1 MRSIVVPTYNEE
13 ERIGSCLEALLQL
26 DGVEIIVSDDGSS
39 DDTLETARSFLTDN
53 NKVEV
58 IGGGHKGKGAA
69 LIKGFDSC
77 KGDVMGF
84 LDADLSAKPSE
95 LERLFKTVEDSKADL
110 AIGSRELAE
119 SVLPIKQPFHR
130 RLLGNGYSVFARL
143 LFGVNV
149 RDFQCGCKAFT
160 RELWEAVGVKSE
172 GFVFDTELIARA
184 KAKGFRIKEVP
195 ITWTNDRRTKVHPV
209 KDPIDMFIGLIKIK
223 WQLLRER
230 S

>member
-13 ERIGSCLEALLQL
+13 ERIVRCLEALLEL
-26 DGVEIIVSDDGSS
+26 DGVEIIISDDGSS
-39 DDTLETARSFLTDN
+39 DGTLETARSFLTDN
-53 NKVEV
+53 KNVEV

-77 KGDVMGF
+77 KGEVMGF

-95 LERLFKTVEDSKADL
+95 LERLFERVEDSKADL

-160 RELWEAVGVKSE
+160 RELWEAIDVKSE

-184 KAKGFRIKEVP
+184 KAKGFRIKEEP

-209 KDPIDMFIGLIKIK
+209 KDPITMFLGLIRIK
-223 WQLLRER
+223 LHMLKEKG
-230 S
+230 